1 MGAPCVPVCLCACVR
16 VKGRSLA
23 RVAACVWWV
32 CMLQGVHSLMRLNV
46 VPRIPGAS
54 AMLFSLANAPI
65 MYAAFMEP
73 KVLDPVRPASR
84 RCS

>member
-1 MGAPCVPVCLCACVR
+1 
-16 VKGRSLA
+16 
-23 RVAACVWWV
+23 
-32 CMLQGVHSLMRLNV
+32 MRLNV